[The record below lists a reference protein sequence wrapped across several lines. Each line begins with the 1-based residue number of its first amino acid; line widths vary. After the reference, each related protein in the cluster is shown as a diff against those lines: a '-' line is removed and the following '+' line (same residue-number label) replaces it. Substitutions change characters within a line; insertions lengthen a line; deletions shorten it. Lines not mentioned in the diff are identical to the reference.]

1 MQHQYQTNYYKCIKH
16 ARGLNPL
23 GAGGIFLSKTMATE
37 TEKKGRQKGI
47 VQKLQTEN
55 HMRWN
60 YIKMLYEEIEST

>member
-37 TEKKGRQKGI
+37 TKKKGGRR
-47 VQKLQTEN
+47 VSYRSFQTEN

-60 YIKMLYEEIEST
+60 YIKTLYEETEST